1 MKLFPRSILI
11 TLVLSFALNLGL
23 VTKTHAKDTLD
34 SIIDTLSGLTC
45 ETQGV
50 GDLLRSEFSHT
61 CIVAPFFTFAVMN
74 LVSPVLYTN
83 TFLKLKIN
91 DNDLFNDNNFGN
103 FPGGQCTREN
113 RIDPKNPE
121 LRFALCSNA
130 LLAGTYIKSAAETAL
145 AIAKAVLT
153 GSDPWDDIKEAWQK
167 NKKDYYV
174 PYSGKPGDDGFAFDV
189 GFPVIYWKVIQDK
202 DRICVST
209 KGFTGDVPVG
219 CKYMKEPFPK
229 SMYNSFMDVADKD
242 FIEDPKETPTDP
254 LALVSCSAAG
264 GGCYQKAYNAS
275 KTAVVMTSPLIECM
289 RQMIARLLISKDVC
303 SFDNVE
309 QVVNLASR
317 QDSAL
322 FQFQVGMY
330 KIVTAF
336 LTLYVMF
343 FGFKLLLAGEIPPKS
358 EYINFIL
365 KMIFVTYFS
374 IGINITP
381 GNGSPYDRLDGM
393 IQWAFPFLLDGING
407 LASWV
412 TNAAPSGLCKFNN
425 LSYDGTVSYIALWDA
440 LDCRVAHYLGL
451 DILSTLLVEN
461 AYRSHDFLNFDFF
474 SFSAPPYIYLL
485 IPAIIS
491 GNMMLVSLALSY
503 PLLVI
508 SVAAFMVNATIM
520 CMISIVILGI
530 LAPLFVPM
538 FLFTYTRNYFD
549 SWVKLMISF
558 LLQPMVVVTFMITMF
573 SVYDY
578 GFYGKCQYKSKLIHN
593 SIENLAQSGGTS
605 SRDVLIFYINNDWDD
620 ISQYPDKDAVES
632 CQNSLGYMLNNPIT
646 SAFNFAKDSVSE
658 IVDSKPGDTPTDK
671 FLAKFQFLSGVVLGP
686 GMFFMSPKVLFEK
699 IKNILL
705 ALVTACFTL
714 YLMYNFSSQLAEFA
728 ADMTEG
734 VALNNVAIK
743 PQAIFKAGMAM
754 LAAAGAATKGGDQI
768 ASRGGVGD
776 LKAAQGGGTSD
787 NIAASGGTSA
797 PTVTTPTASSSVAT
811 SSPKTVSSAG
821 RSDVVTP
828 SPAPPE
834 AVSSPPASIRTSIS
848 TPAPQSNI
856 ETENVGKIIR
866 DNNQESKK
874 EIDNTSPPQEE
885 VDNAAPQEKVESTS
899 KGTGVIDYGFNLK
912 EHENPT
918 GVKQIRENAEI
929 RDKRAEVE
937 KAWNELVASGGGR
950 IRDQQ
955 GEETSERRTNAE
967 KKWNELV
974 DSGVVTEIRE
984 RDNSVTNKFDKL
996 ADELNKSE
1004 KAKVEENK
1012 NIENDRK
1019 EDNTTTSP
1027 QEKVDSTSRGSGV
1040 IDYSFNLKEH
1050 ENPTGVKQ
1058 IRENAEIRDKRV
1070 KVETAWNELVAS
1082 GGGRVREQE
1091 GGEVSERRA
1100 NAEKT
1105 WDELV
1110 KSGVVTEKKDNS
1122 SNENS

>member
-1 MKLFPRSILI
+1 MQLFPRSIII
-11 TLVLSFALNLGL
+11 TLVISFVINLGL

-34 SIIDTLSGLTC
+34 SIIDVLSGLTC

-74 LVSPVLYTN
+74 LVSPVLYMN

-91 DNDLFNDNNFGN
+91 DNDLFSKNEHDDFGY

-113 RIDPKNPE
+113 RIDPNKPE

-130 LLAGTYIKSAAETAL
+130 KLIVARAGAVAKSAL

-153 GSDPWDDIKEAWQK
+153 GSDPWDDIKEAWK
-167 NKKDYYV
+167 NNKKDYYV

-229 SMYNSFMDVADKD
+229 SMYNNFMDVGDKD
-242 FIEDPKETPTDP
+242 LIENTNKTPTDP
-254 LALVSCSAAG
+254 LALVSCSSAG

-275 KTAVVMTSPLIECM
+275 KTAVVMTSPLIECI

-303 SFDNVE
+303 SFDNVS
-309 QVVNLASR
+309 QVINLASR

-322 FQFQVGMY
+322 FQFQVRMY
-330 KIVTAF
+330 KIVAAF

-343 FGFKLLLAGEIPPKS
+343 FGFKLLLAGEVPPKS

-381 GNGSPYDRLDGM
+381 GSGSPYDRLDGM
-393 IQWAFPFLLDGING
+393 IQWAFPFLLDGINA

-412 TNAAPSGLCKFNN
+412 MNAAPSNLCKFNGPGI
-425 LSYDGTVSYIALWDA
+425 SYDGSVSYIALWDA

-491 GNMMLVSLALSY
+491 GNMMLVSLALAY

-593 SIENLAQSGGTS
+593 SIENLAQGSTS
-605 SRDVLIFYINNDWDD
+605 SRDVLIFYINNDWNDK
-620 ISQYPDKDAVES
+620 SQYPTNEDVES

-646 SAFNFAKDSVSE
+646 TAFNFTKNSVSE
-658 IVDSKPGDTPTDK
+658 IVGSKSGDTSTDK
-671 FLAKFQFLSGVVLGP
+671 FLAKFQFLSGVILGP
-686 GMFFMSPKVLFEK
+686 GMFFMSPKVVFEK

-714 YLMYNFSSQLAEFA
+714 YLMYHVSSQLAEFA

-743 PQAIFKAGMAM
+743 PQAIFKAAMA
-754 LAAAGAATKGGDQI
+754 LSATVAGAATKGLDQV
-768 ASRGGVGD
+768 ASRRGGVSD
-776 LKAAQGGGTSD
+776 LAGGLGGEVRD
-787 NIAASGGTSA
+787 NVAASGGVST
-797 PTVTTPTASSSVAT
+797 PTVMQTTLSSVAT
-811 SSPKTVSSAG
+811 ASPKTVSSEA
-821 RSDVVTP
+821 RSDVVTTTPASPEVVSLP
-828 SPAPPE
+828 S
-834 AVSSPPASIRTSIS
+834 SIRTSIPIS
-848 TPAPQSNI
+848 EPQSNI
-856 ETENVGKIIR
+856 KSESARKIIS

-874 EIDNTSPPQEE
+874 EIDNTPPLQEK
-885 VDNAAPQEKVESTS
+885 VDNAS
-899 KGTGVIDYGFNLK
+899 KGSGVIDYSFNLK
-912 EHENPT
+912 EHDNPT

-955 GEETSERRTNAE
+955 GEEISERCANAE
-967 KKWNELV
+967 KVWDELV
-974 DSGVVTEIRE
+974 KNGVVTEKK
-984 RDNSVTNKFDKL
+984 DNSATNKFDKL
-996 ADELNKSE
+996 ADELNKLE
-1004 KAKVEENK
+1004 KAKVEENQ
-1012 NIENDRK
+1012 NIENDIK
-1019 EDNTTTSP
+1019 EENTTTSP
-1027 QEKVDSTSRGSGV
+1027 QEKINSTSKGSGV

-1050 ENPTGVKQ
+1050 DNPTGVKQ
-1058 IRENAEIRDKRV
+1058 IRENAEIRDKRAE
-1070 KVETAWNELVAS
+1070 VEKAWNELVAS
-1082 GGGRVREQE
+1082 GGGRIRDQQ
-1091 GGEVSERRA
+1091 GEEISERRA
-1100 NAEKT
+1100 NAEKV

-1110 KSGVVTEKKDNS
+1110 KNGVVTEKKDNS